1 MPLII
6 LFLLIFGGFIALTRG
21 KLPGWC
27 YITAWFLFPVFFVA
41 LTLWVCIF
49 SGWY

>member
-6 LFLLIFGGFIALTRG
+6 LFLLVYGGFIALTRG

-27 YITAWFLFPVFFVA
+27 YVAAWFLFPVLFVA
-41 LTLWVCIF
+41 TII
-49 SGWY
+49 